1 MNRFAT
7 VAITFLLVL
16 LFVISCGQKKTKE
29 QLFAEAKRYERDE
42 QFEDALKTFELLVK
56 TYPEA
61 TNVDSVLFRVGQI
74 YSNNIAD
81 FKSSVKTHQRLI
93 KECPDSH
100 LAAQSL
106 FMIGYHY
113 ANSIG
118 ELDSAKVYYQKFI
131 DKFPDNELVNSV
143 KWELDHLGQDIND
156 IDFLQTD
163 TPE

>member
-1 MNRFAT
+1 
-7 VAITFLLVL
+7 
-16 LFVISCGQKKTKE
+16 
-29 QLFAEAKRYERDE
+29 
-42 QFEDALKTFELLVK
+42 
-56 TYPEA
+56 
-61 TNVDSVLFRVGQI
+61 
-74 YSNNIAD
+74 
-81 FKSSVKTHQRLI
+81 
-93 KECPDSH
+93 
-100 LAAQSL
+100 
-106 FMIGYHY
+106 MIGYHY